1 MENDSKQKSS
11 SAAVSALPQ
20 SGLSAQS
27 KSTASN
33 QDELQDS
40 LLPFAKMQG
49 LGNDFVVISEDDLKS
64 RRLGAEL
71 LRNWDKESARLAKAA
86 CNRHFGVGADGLI
99 IVRPSPQL
107 DCQLGWSYINSDG
120 SPSDMCGNGLRCVAL
135 WALDRQVVNTRHFKV
150 HTAKGPVEVD
160 FQDIDHIT
168 VDLGPPILASHLIP
182 VAGDQRPQ
190 VLKETIE
197 VAGKSLTVTCVS
209 MGNPHCVIFEP
220 HLNPFEYDLFAPQ
233 IQALPFFPEGVNVE
247 FTVVENPHC
256 ARVFVWE
263 RGCGPTLACS
273 TGASAVVVAGVLERR
288 LERKSTV
295 KLPGGLLEVEWSE
308 KDDHVRL
315 TGPARQSYT
324 GVIDLAHLL
333 SEADRR

>member
-1 MENDSKQKSS
+1 LDNESKQS
-11 SAAVSALPQ
+11 SAPINALPPLPVTEV
-20 SGLSAQS
+20 SH
-27 KSTASN
+27 
-33 QDELQDS
+33 QDKLQDS
-40 LLPFAKMQG
+40 LLPFVKMQG
-49 LGNDFVVISEDDLKS
+49 LGNDFVVISEDDLKNHKI
-64 RRLGAEL
+64 GAEL
-71 LRNWDKESARLAKAA
+71 LRNWDSEAARLAKAA
-86 CNRHFGVGADGLI
+86 CNRHFGIGADGLI
-99 IVRPSPQL
+99 VVRPSPQL

-135 WALDRQVVNTRHFKV
+135 WAHDRQVVNSKNFKV
-150 HTAKGPVEVD
+150 HTAKGPVQVNI
-160 FQDIDHIT
+160 QDTDRIT
-168 VDLGPPILASHLIP
+168 VDLGPPILQSDLIP
-182 VAGDQRPQ
+182 VSGEKRQL

-197 VAGKSLTVTCVS
+197 VGGKSLTVTCVS

-220 HLNPFEYDLFAPQ
+220 HLNPFEYDTLAPQ
-233 IQALPFFPEGVNVE
+233 IQALPFFPTGVNVE

-273 TGASAVVVAGVLERR
+273 TGASAVVVAGVLEER
-288 LERKSTV
+288 LQRKSTV
-295 KLPGGLLEVEWSE
+295 KLPGGLLEVEWSAQ
-308 KDDHVRL
+308 DDHVRL